1 MTLTDFPVLTTAL
14 EAAVRAP
21 SPHNTQ
27 PWFFELKAGVVEVHL
42 DEERVLAVC
51 DPDGREARLA
61 CGAALLNIELV
72 IAAAGWFAD
81 TDLMPDRTRPSLLAR
96 VEIGDRHR
104 AGTEDLRLAAAIP
117 RRYSNRRPFTD
128 QAVPTWIR
136 NLVRQAASAEDARL
150 VLVDEA
156 GHLEA
161 AATLIRRADHLQT
174 QDDAFQA
181 EMKAWTSVHDRD
193 DGVPAFAGGPRS
205 AGGLLPVRHFHDSDA
220 PRSYERDPVVAVLTT
235 PDDGPAAQLRAG
247 RAMQRVLLTAT
258 TEGLSASFY
267 SQPMEIPSAR
277 AELRALLGGTDYPQ
291 TLFRLGY
298 GFPGVPTPRRPLDA
312 VVREKREARDAAT
325 G

>member
-1 MTLTDFPVLTTAL
+1 MILTDFPVLTTAL

-27 PWFFELKAGVVEVHL
+27 PWFFELGRGVVEVHL
-42 DEERVLAVC
+42 DEDRVLEVC

-61 CGAALLNIELV
+61 CGAALLNIELA
-72 IAAAGWFAD
+72 IAAAGWFPD
-81 TDLMPDRTRPSLLAR
+81 TDLMPDLSRPSLLAR

-104 AGTEDLRLAAAIP
+104 PGTEELRLAAAIP

-128 QAVPTWIR
+128 QPVPTPVR
-136 NLVRQAASAEDARL
+136 NAVRQAARVEDARL

-174 QDDAFQA
+174 QNEAFQT
-181 EMKAWTSVHDRD
+181 EMRAWTGTHDRD

-205 AGGLLPVRHFHDSDA
+205 AGGLLPVRHFHESVA
-220 PRSYERDPVVAVLTT
+220 PRPYEQDPVVAVLTT
-235 PDDGPAAQLRAG
+235 SDDGPVARLRAG

-277 AELRALLGGTDYPQ
+277 AELRALLGGNDYPQ

-298 GFPGVPTPRRPLDA
+298 GFPGVPTPRRPLEA
-312 VVREKREARDAAT
+312 VVREKAS
-325 G
+325 

>member
-1 MTLTDFPVLTTAL
+1 MILTDSPVLATAL

-27 PWFFELKAGVVEVHL
+27 PWFFELEPGVVELYL
-42 DEERVLAVC
+42 DEDRVLEVC

-61 CGAALLNIELV
+61 CGAALLNIELA
-72 IAAAGWFAD
+72 IAAAGWFPD

-104 AGTEDLRLAAAIP
+104 PSAGDL
-117 RRYSNRRPFTD
+117 
-128 QAVPTWIR
+128 
-136 NLVRQAASAEDARL
+136 
-150 VLVDEA
+150 
-156 GHLEA
+156 
-161 AATLIRRADHLQT
+161 RRADHLQT

-181 EMKAWTSVHDRD
+181 EMRSWTSAHDRD

-235 PDDGPAAQLRAG
+235 PDEGPVAQLRAG

-258 TEGLSASFY
+258 MEGLSASFY

-298 GFPGVPTPRRPLDA
+298 GFPGVPTPRRPPGA
-312 VVREKREARDAAT
+312 VVRAKAS
-325 G
+325 